1 MKQHRRN
8 CIVLFF
14 ILIIGNAFSQ
24 APDAYVVTFTD
35 KLFSPYSTNAPQDF
49 LSPKA
54 IEKRQRYNIP
64 VTEEDIPIN
73 PLYINTVTAFESVK
87 LLAQSKWMNYVVI
100 QCDNESV
107 LDLIRYYPFV
117 DQVEKLHLV
126 DYSRF
131 STSDDYI
138 AHNYHRSQA
147 SFDTDTSSLSYYGSA
162 AAQIAVHNGQFL
174 HNHGYR
180 GEGMLIV
187 LLDNGYD
194 RLDSLTLFN
203 ALHQNRRLKGIY
215 DAAHQPGY
223 NPFRSGTHGTSVLS
237 VMAVEEPYLF
247 VGTAPR
253 ADYVLIRTE
262 MTDYED
268 ILEEYYW
275 VVGAEYA
282 DSIGADV
289 VNSSLGYAY
298 FDKTEQ
304 NHIFS
309 DLNGKRSVASIA
321 ATKLVQ
327 KGCIVSIAAGNEG
340 DKSWHY
346 ISIPS
351 DASSALCV
359 AAMNSDSVIADFSS
373 RGSSQFLRVKPDIT
387 TVGWQTA
394 FCSYKDSISKGNGT
408 SLASPVNA
416 GLCACL
422 WQAFPQKNNREIMD
436 AVRQSA
442 HLSANPDTL
451 FGYGIPDFKLAYNML
466 LQSAINECE
475 ENPGFYL
482 FPNPATDMI
491 TLSFSSSV
499 PDNLIKQIVLFDLY
513 GKHLQTFSMKQS
525 SMQIDVSFLSK
536 GVYFLQIIDKQGNSR
551 PLKFIK
557 Y

>member
-1 MKQHRRN
+1 MKQQGSFFL
-8 CIVLFF
+8 ILWLF
-14 ILIIGNAFSQ
+14 LIIGNAFSQ

-35 KLFSPYSTNAPQDF
+35 KLFSPYSIDSPQDF

-54 IEKRQRYNIP
+54 IEKRQRYHIP
-64 VTEEDIPIN
+64 VTEEDLPIN
-73 PLYINTVTAFESVK
+73 PLYINTLTAFEAVK

-107 LDLIRYYPFV
+107 LDLIKYYPFV
-117 DQVEKLHLV
+117 DQVKKIHLV

-138 AHNYHRSQA
+138 AKAYHRPQA
-147 SFDTDTSSLSYYGSA
+147 SINTDTSSLSYYGTA
-162 AAQIAVHNGQFL
+162 APQIAVHNGHLL
-174 HNHGYR
+174 HNQGYM

-203 ALHQNRRLKGIY
+203 ALHQNRRLKGVY

-237 VMAVEEPYLF
+237 IMAVEEPYRF

-351 DASSALCV
+351 DASAALCV

-373 RGSSQFLRVKPDIT
+373 RGSRLFLHVKPDIT
-387 TVGWQTA
+387 TIGWQTA

-422 WQAFPQKNNREIMD
+422 WQAFPQKTNREIMD

-442 HLSANPDTL
+442 HMSANPDTL
-451 FGYGIPDFKLAYNML
+451 FGYGIPDFKLAYDML
-466 LQSAINECE
+466 LQSAINESE
-475 ENPGFYL
+475 ANKKFYL
-482 FPNPATDMI
+482 FPNPAKDMI
-491 TLSFSSSV
+491 TISFSSVVSE
-499 PDNLIKQIVLFDLY
+499 PKQIVLFDIY
-513 GKHLQTFSMKQS
+513 GKTLQTFSSEQTSK
-525 SMQIDVSFLSK
+525 QIDVSSLSN
-536 GVYFLQIIDKQGNSR
+536 GVYFLQIIYKHGYSR